1 MKYTEKISKEL
12 NELLVKNYDAQKGYL
27 NAVDHVNSHTLKQF
41 FERMSTER
49 GEFARELKSEILIY
63 EETPKEAGSVAG
75 AVHRNWITLK
85 NLFSSNNE
93 EAILDEVVR
102 GEKASLESY
111 ANVMVDNEL
120 SINIKT
126 LLNKHTVA
134 IKKTIKSIHKF
145 EELVS

>member
-1 MKYTEKISKEL
+1 MKYTEKISNEL
-12 NELLVKNYDAQKGYL
+12 NELLVKNYDARKGYL
-27 NAVDHVNSHTLKQF
+27 NAIDNVDSHTLKQF
-41 FERMSTER
+41 FERMATER
-49 GEFARELKSEILIY
+49 GEFARELKNEILTY
-63 EETPKEAGSVAG
+63 QETPKEAGSIAG

-85 NLFSSNNE
+85 NLFSSNDE

-120 SINIKT
+120 SKSIKT